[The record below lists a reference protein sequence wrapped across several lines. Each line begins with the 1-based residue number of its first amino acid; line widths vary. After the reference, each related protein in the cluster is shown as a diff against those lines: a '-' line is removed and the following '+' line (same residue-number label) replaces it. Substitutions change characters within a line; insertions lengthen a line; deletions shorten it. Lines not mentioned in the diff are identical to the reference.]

1 LPAQPRKIGSSI
13 GSGENYKPI
22 LDVIH
27 RIDFWTAA
35 TCRRSKARD
44 MSAHSKMR
52 ASSPGESSLIRII
65 RGLGQYSSESAYY
78 ISLYGTPEFFM
89 ALQQFERNDFPPP
102 NWMLPAE
109 QRDDVVKRNSGWWR
123 SNQNHKSGDRHFIM
137 LSQGCG

>member
-1 LPAQPRKIGSSI
+1 MSPLKSA
-13 GSGENYKPI
+13 
-22 LDVIH
+22 
-27 RIDFWTAA
+27 
-35 TCRRSKARD
+35 D